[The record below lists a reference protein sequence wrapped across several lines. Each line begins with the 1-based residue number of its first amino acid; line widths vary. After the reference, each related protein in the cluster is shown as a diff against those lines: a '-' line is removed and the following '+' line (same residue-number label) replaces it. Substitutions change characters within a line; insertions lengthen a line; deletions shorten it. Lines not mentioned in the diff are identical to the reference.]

1 MNNQIIVI
9 MLAITLLL
17 VIALP
22 AQAQDNNSETITI
35 TMTTKSIL
43 EIELNPTY
51 WEIGA
56 VEADK
61 EYKTNPEKTW
71 CTITNRGNCI
81 ADTYIKGDDARWV
94 ENPNKKWILSSDE
107 SNSENEC
114 VLWYWIA
121 WSSTD
126 YIPVTKAGSSMGSE
140 FCIDLDIGEEKQKQF
155 GLKLLTPTSIIG
167 SRDMQ
172 STITISAVA
181 T

>member
-1 MNNQIIVI
+1 
-9 MLAITLLL
+9 MLAITFIL
-17 VIALP
+17 VLTFPIE
-22 AQAQDNNSETITI
+22 AQDTDSGTITI

-43 EIELNPTY
+43 EIELNPTN

-56 VEADK
+56 VEPDK

-81 ADTYIKGDDARWV
+81 VDTYINGDDARWV
-94 ENPNKKWILSSDE
+94 KNPNNNKWILSSDE

-126 YIPVTKAGSSMGSE
+126 YIPVTKADSGMGSE
-140 FCIDLDIGEEKQKQF
+140 FCIDLDIGEGNQKQF
-155 GLKLLTPTSIIG
+155 GLKLLTPTSFIG
-167 SRDMQ
+167 SRDME

-181 T
+181 A